1 MKPAKIGFLVCG
13 VTVAVVIGIVSA
25 WHGPGHTRATRLAG
39 AGMPKELPAFFAG
52 GVETIAHCSHDPDL
66 FRLRAQPELRDGE
79 VPEHF
84 CDLELLEGAELPPT
98 RYAFVQLCVRKGL
111 KPEAV
116 GFVPYAVVEWAQR
129 LTIAFAEHRKWPK
142 NPHVRAKCLIYA
154 GILAHY
160 AQDACQ
166 PLHTTIHYDG
176 RANKDGTSPR
186 SGIHAKVDALLQ
198 KVRKDRKL
206 LARDLKPVAYDK
218 LLPAVAGELR
228 RSHALV
234 NKVYELEGQF
244 PDLDKPIP
252 AGSAV
257 EAFAVERLK
266 AAANFTT
273 SLYLTAWRGSAAL
286 ELPQWHKRKPH

>member
-1 MKPAKIGFLVCG
+1 MRTAKLVSIVCG
-13 VTVAVVIGIVSA
+13 VTVLAAMGIVSA
-25 WHGPGHTRATRLAG
+25 WHGPGHTQATRLTG
-39 AGMPKELPAFFAG
+39 AAMPKELPAFFAG

-66 FRLRAQPELRDGE
+66 FRLRAQPELRDSE

-84 CDLELLEGAELPPT
+84 FDLELLEGAELPPT
-98 RYAFVQLCVRKGL
+98 RYAFVQLCARRGL

-116 GFVPYAVVEWAQR
+116 GFVPYAVVEWTQR
-129 LTIAFAEHRKWPK
+129 LALAFAEHRKWPQ
-142 NPHVRAKCLIYA
+142 NPHVRAKCLVYA

-198 KVRKDRKL
+198 KVGGDLKP

-218 LLPAVAGELR
+218 LLPAVAAELR
-228 RSHALV
+228 RGHALV
-234 NKVYELEGQF
+234 GRVYELEKQL
-244 PDLDKPIP
+244 PDQDEPVP

-266 AAANFTT
+266 ASANFTA

-286 ELPQWHKRKPH
+286 ELPQWHKRKPG